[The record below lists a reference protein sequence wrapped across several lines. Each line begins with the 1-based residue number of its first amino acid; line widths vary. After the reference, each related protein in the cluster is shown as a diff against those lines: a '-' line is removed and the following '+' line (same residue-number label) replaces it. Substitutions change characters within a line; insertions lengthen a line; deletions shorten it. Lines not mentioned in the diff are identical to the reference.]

1 MSLQIKGMNEKETAV
16 IRESALFTGI
26 TDQEFLPM
34 LDCLGAFV
42 RTFRRG
48 EILTLTGDAVRCLG
62 MVLEGTVHMIQE
74 DLWGRRTILEYVRP
88 GGAFGE
94 TFVCGSSMASAVTFL
109 AACEL
114 KVLYLPF
121 YRVMHSWRNS
131 CVFHHRLIQNMVT
144 LVADKNARL
153 MAKVEVISQKSLR
166 EKILTFLSLQAQMQG
181 SGYFEIPMSRQELAE
196 YLCADRSALSRELS
210 GMKADGL
217 LDYDRNTFRLLNFS
231 KKEF

>member
-1 MSLQIKGMNEKETAV
+1 
-16 IRESALFTGI
+16 
-26 TDQEFLPM
+26 
-34 LDCLGAFV
+34 
-42 RTFRRG
+42 
-48 EILTLTGDAVRCLG
+48 
-62 MVLEGTVHMIQE
+62 
-74 DLWGRRTILEYVRP
+74 
-88 GGAFGE
+88 
-94 TFVCGSSMASAVTFL
+94 
-109 AACEL
+109 
-114 KVLYLPF
+114 
-121 YRVMHSWRNS
+121 
-131 CVFHHRLIQNMVT
+131 MVT